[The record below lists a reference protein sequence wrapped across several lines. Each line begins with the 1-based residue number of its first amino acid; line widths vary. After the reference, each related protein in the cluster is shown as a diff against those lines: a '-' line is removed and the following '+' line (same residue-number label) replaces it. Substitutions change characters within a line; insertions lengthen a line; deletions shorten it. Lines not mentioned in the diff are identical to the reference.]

1 MKNGLPIATLLVIIC
16 MLIPSCDS
24 SSSGS
29 SDKTAQVILQ
39 RSTGAAVRADSALND
54 SAEGMESIV
63 DSELYWT
70 YTAEKTDGGKTT
82 GATGDDAVSLGLGLS
97 EEAVGSFSYGDWE
110 FTLNAY
116 TDEALTEAYYIGIA
130 TSATLKSSSQEVTCL
145 VSLASEYTGTLVIRN
160 LKIYQKDSE
169 TAASAD
175 TISNYNLYYA
185 VYASG
190 GSGERV
196 EDEDLEML
204 TDDGLSISSLEPNYY
219 TLELALTLDE
229 VDITTYTL
237 EDIYIR
243 VGGTTTVEGSLVE
256 STTTSVNFTITD
268 SVTGTVDTVT
278 VEGGTE

>member
-1 MKNGLPIATLLVIIC
+1 MKNGLPIATFLVIIC
-16 MLIPSCDS
+16 MLISSCDS
-24 SSSGS
+24 GSSGS
-29 SDKTAQVILQ
+29 SDKTAQVIL
-39 RSTGAAVRADSALND
+39 RSSGVSSRADSALED
-54 SAEGMESIV
+54 SAEGMETKV

-70 YTAEKTDGGKTT
+70 YTAVKTDGGNTT
-82 GATGDDAVSLGLGLS
+82 GAADDAVSLGLGLS
-97 EEAVGSFSYGDWE
+97 DDAVGSFSYGDWE

-130 TSATLKSSSQEVTCL
+130 TSATLNSSSQTVTCF
-145 VSLASEYTGTLVIRN
+145 VSLSSDYNGTLIIKN
-160 LKIYQKDSE
+160 LKIYQKNSE
-169 TAASAD
+169 EAASTD

-185 VYASG
+185 VYASDG
-190 GSGERV
+190 TGERV
-196 EDEDLEML
+196 EDEDLDML
-204 TDDGLSISSLEPNYY
+204 TDEGISISLEPNYY

-229 VDITTYTL
+229 VDITAYTL

>member
-39 RSTGAAVRADSALND
+39 RSTGAAIRADSALND
-54 SAEGMESIV
+54 SAEGMESIA
-63 DSELYWT
+63 DSKLYWT
-70 YTAEKTDGGKTT
+70 YTAEKTDDGKTT

-130 TSATLKSSSQEVTCL
+130 TSATLNSSSQTVTCL
-145 VSLASEYTGTLVIRN
+145 VSLSSDYNGTLIIKN

-169 TAASAD
+169 EAASTD

-196 EDEDLEML
+196 EDEDLDML
-204 TDDGLSISSLEPNYY
+204 TDEGISISLEPNYY

-229 VDITTYTL
+229 VDITAYTL
-237 EDIYIR
+237 ENIYIR

-278 VEGGTE
+278 VEGGAE